1 MILPILP
8 YGNPILKAKAL
19 EINKSYPKLKD
30 IIKNMWDTM
39 YSANGVGLA
48 APQIGLSIRIF
59 VIDTFPFS
67 EQEELSKKESIE
79 LSSFKKVFINPK
91 IIEENGEDWDFN
103 EGCLSIPDIREDISR
118 KESIKINFFDENFV
132 SKNLILSGIKAR
144 VVQHEYDHLEGI
156 LFTDYLSP
164 LKKRILKNKLY
175 NISKGKIKTDY
186 LMKFKQEN

>member
-30 IIKNMWDTM
+30 LIKNMWETM

-48 APQIGLSIRIF
+48 APQIGLSIRIL

-67 EQEELSKKESIE
+67 EQEELSKKESME

-103 EGCLSIPDIREDISR
+103 EGCLSVPDIREDISR
-118 KESIKINFFDENFV
+118 KESIKINFLDENFV

-164 LKKRILKNKLY
+164 LKKRILKKKLH